1 MKLMTEKILADV
13 EGGIGWLTFNQPE
26 KRNAMSMEMWQGV
39 ADAFEAFQADPEVR
53 VVVMRGA
60 GGKAFVSGAD
70 ISEFDANRANAEQKA
85 QYNAVTA
92 RGKQWLAQI
101 EKPLVAMIE
110 GFCIGG
116 GLAVALNAD
125 VRIAT
130 ESSKF
135 GIPAAKLGL
144 GYDFAGLATLARLV
158 GPSVARDILFSARFL
173 PAEEALR
180 VGLINR
186 VVPDADLESDVRDY
200 CALIAQNAPLTIRAA
215 KAAMREWERDP
226 SDRDLA
232 HVDALVNACFD
243 SEDYAEGTQSV
254 CREAAAEVS
263 GTVACPPIRG
273 RQGRKGILRVAVV
286 SYLPVVP
293 FWLGRGRKV
302 AHADT

>member
-39 ADAFEAFQADPEVR
+39 ADAFEAFQADPQVR

-85 QYNAVTA
+85 NYNAVTA

-186 VVPDADLESDVRDY
+186 VVPDSDLESEVRAY

-243 SEDYAEGTQSV
+243 SVDYAEG
-254 CREAAAEVS
+254 RKAFA
-263 GTVACPPIRG
+263 GKRPPRFVG
-273 RQGRKGILRVAVV
+273 R
-286 SYLPVVP
+286 
-293 FWLGRGRKV
+293 
-302 AHADT
+302 